1 MAAAVLSA
9 EFYDNV
15 TIKQTHYH
23 DGHQLLFVTGGT
35 ATVHVNQTEYCVSA
49 GDLMIFSR
57 LEQHAVTDQSPD
69 YQRFALELSPDLSTL
84 NRDAYRL
91 YAILLNRP
99 AGFCNRVDVRD
110 QQTEFHRMFSAI
122 QQELQ
127 HPRTMREEMLELLET
142 PELEREQGPLEPE
155 EPTTQGWTPPEPTG
169 WNTTVE
175 EAPDW

>member
-1 MAAAVLSA
+1 MLVLSA

-15 TIKQTHYH
+15 TIKQTHFH

-69 YQRFALELSPDLSTL
+69 YQRFAMELSPDLSTL

-110 QQTEFHRMFSAI
+110 TYTETK
-122 QQELQ
+122 L
-127 HPRTMREEMLELLET
+127 HPRANKF
-142 PELEREQGPLEPE
+142 Q
-155 EPTTQGWTPPEPTG
+155 
-169 WNTTVE
+169 
-175 EAPDW
+175 